1 MKGGHYPA
9 LITKIPDH
17 EVSNHRDR
25 GKRGS
30 GICAGSMS
38 GSCTP
43 HCKAY
48 ARTACEMKRE
58 RVGIPFAFIAA
69 VIAFTS
75 GVLSLAATVI
85 TEGDP

>member
-9 LITKIPDH
+9 PITKIPGN

-38 GSCTP
+38 GICTP

-48 ARTACEMKRE
+48 ARTAWEMKRD

-69 VIAFTS
+69 AIALTS
-75 GVLSLAATVI
+75 GVFNLAATVM
-85 TEGDP
+85 TAGSP

>member
-9 LITKIPDH
+9 PITKTPGH

-30 GICAGSMS
+30 GICA
-38 GSCTP
+38 P
-43 HCKAY
+43 HCNAY
-48 ARTACEMKRE
+48 ARTACEMKRD

-69 VIAFTS
+69 AIALTS
-75 GVLSLAATVI
+75 GVFNLAATVM
-85 TEGDP
+85 TAGNP